1 MFTLEKK
8 ITQTA
13 ISTAL
18 NSTKPGK
25 YFSTRYT
32 YETHCENIKTYLDFQ
47 AQ

>member
-8 ITQTA
+8 NHTA

-25 YFSTRYT
+25 YFSTQYT